1 MMDAAFEGSPPLKEM
16 VQKAVPMGRIA
27 QEEEV
32 SDVVIF
38 LSGPGGSYVTGVGWI
53 VDGGTT
59 LQMRV

>member
-1 MMDAAFEGSPPLKEM
+1 MMDAAFEGSPSLRET

-27 QEEEV
+27 QQEEV

-59 LQMRV
+59 LQLRT